1 MNFLILVDN
10 SFSNKYSKEFESKF
24 LNKINSLKN
33 NLNCDIKFIENKNI
47 ENLSIPNNVEFLKCK
62 VSNNNID
69 LKDLLSKLFEKKIT
83 SILLSQS

>member
-10 SFSNKYSKEFESKF
+10 SFSNKYSKEFESQF

-47 ENLSIPNNVEFLKCK
+47 ENIIEYYISSLINELAK
-62 VSNNNID
+62 
-69 LKDLLSKLFEKKIT
+69 
-83 SILLSQS
+83 